1 MFQDRLQKPAKPEAT
16 SAGEGYTT
24 AHTAQTTVEGLAQRF
39 ERLSL
44 VCQALW
50 EILRDRHSMSEDEL
64 KMKVLEVD
72 LRDGTTDGKMAT
84 EVLLCPSCGNKTNSK
99 RSVCIICGAQIPKR
113 HVFEI

>member
-1 MFQDRLQKPAKPEAT
+1 MFRQPSEKSRRQPSPPE
-16 SAGEGYTT
+16 GEGYTT

-39 ERLSL
+39 ERLSM

-50 EILRDRHSMSEDEL
+50 EILRDRHGMSEDEL

-84 EVLLCPSCGNKTNSK
+84 EVLICPACGNKTNSK
-99 RSVCIICGAQIPKR
+99 RSVCIICGAQVPKK
-113 HVFEI
+113 HVFEL